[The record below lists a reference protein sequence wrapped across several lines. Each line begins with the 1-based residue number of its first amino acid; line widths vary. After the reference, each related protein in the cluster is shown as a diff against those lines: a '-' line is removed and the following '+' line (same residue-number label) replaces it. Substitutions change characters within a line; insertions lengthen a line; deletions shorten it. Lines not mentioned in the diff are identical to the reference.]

1 MTRNRIAGPM
11 RISLLLGAMLAVA
24 CGSGQPEAKAPGP
37 ARTFVFSPGEGMV
50 FQHEMKNTDE
60 FAIAGSSFR
69 DSVERRILWEVTVG
83 KQGDNYV
90 YHRRLV
96 ELGLTVNG
104 AKLLEGGEI
113 GPRKAE
119 IVQVM
124 SPDGRV
130 VDITGTQE
138 LTDALVSVVA
148 PAGRARVEQM
158 FSAENLRALLL
169 ARAVDAFGEVVG
181 KPAEVGASWTS
192 NENYGPLRGKKVV
205 VDSEVGCGSKHCLKL
220 VRTFDVNQEM
230 VGDDVRKRA
239 AAFMTD
245 LGGDPAALKL
255 LDSNVKVEDTF
266 LVEPE
271 TCHFHDAQLTQESRF
286 VFQGPKQNRIEVAL
300 VSKQESHAEYPIAP
314 K

>member
-1 MTRNRIAGPM
+1 MTRNRIAGPA
-11 RISLLLGAMLAVA
+11 RAWLLGAALTVA

-37 ARTFVFSPGEGMV
+37 ARTFVYSPGEGIV

-69 DSVERRILWEVTVG
+69 DSVERRFLWEVTVG
-83 KQGDNYV
+83 KQGDNYA
-90 YHRRLV
+90 YHRRLL

-104 AKLLEGGEI
+104 AKILEGQEV
-113 GPRKAE
+113 GPRRAE

-124 SPDGRV
+124 SPQGKV

-138 LTDALVSVVA
+138 LTDAIVSLVA
-148 PAGRARVEQM
+148 PAARERVSQM

-181 KPAEVGASWTS
+181 KPAEVGASWAST
-192 NENYGPLRGKKVV
+192 ENYGALRGKKVV
-205 VDSEVGCGSKHCLKL
+205 VDSEVGCGGKHCLKL
-220 VRTFDVNQEM
+220 VRNFDVDQEM

-266 LVEPE
+266 EVEPE
-271 TCHFHDAQLTQESRF
+271 TCHFHDMRLTQESRF

-300 VSKQESHAEYPIAP
+300 VSKQESHAEYPIKP
-314 K
+314 Q